1 MKRTLIGGVRRLTVF
16 LSATHNTL
24 YVGMCVFKTK
34 QNKAVCAVCL
44 MKTAHHHG
52 NSAAVPVVQ
61 LQHNKVAQ

>member
-1 MKRTLIGGVRRLTVF
+1 MWV
-16 LSATHNTL
+16 
-24 YVGMCVFKTK
+24 CVSLKQSKTK
-34 QNKAVCAVCL
+34 KAVCAVCL